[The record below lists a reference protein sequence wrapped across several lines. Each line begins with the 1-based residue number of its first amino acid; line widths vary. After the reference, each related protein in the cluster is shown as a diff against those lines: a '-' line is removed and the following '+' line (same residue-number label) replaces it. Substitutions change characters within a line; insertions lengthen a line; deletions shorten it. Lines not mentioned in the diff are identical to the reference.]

1 MKFID
6 NGIWFSLEDLNAEKL
21 RFIDFLKSD
30 KCFSMSQQIATGG
43 QIILIQHYIN
53 LLQKEN
59 ENRDH

>member
-6 NGIWFSLEDLNAEKL
+6 NGIWFSLEDLNAEKQ

-30 KCFSMSQQIATGG
+30 KCFHASQQVATGG